1 MSDVKRAIQ
10 LALARELDAFCRE
23 IEAFPDDESIW
34 RTVPGISNSCGN
46 LALHVAGNLQHFVG
60 ARLGATGYVRD
71 RDREFSER
79 SGTRGDLVVELRRAR
94 EVVTTVL
101 GRLPDAAWDQMYPEV
116 VGGARLPTGVF
127 LVHLASHLA
136 FHLGQAGYLRR
147 VLTGENLSV
156 TPVAIPALAALLD
169 EPPTA

>member
-1 MSDVKRAIQ
+1 MSDVKRAIP
-10 LALARELDAFCRE
+10 LVLARELDAFCRE
-23 IEAFPDDESIW
+23 IEAFPDDDAVW
-34 RTVPGISNSCGN
+34 QTVPGVSNACGT
-46 LALHVAGNLQHFVG
+46 LALHVAGNLQHFIG

-79 SGTRGDLVVELRRAR
+79 SRTRGELVAELRRAR

-101 GRLPDAAWDQMYPEV
+101 GRLPDAAWEQTYPEV

-147 VLTGENLSV
+147 ALTGDNRSV

-169 EPPTA
+169 APREP